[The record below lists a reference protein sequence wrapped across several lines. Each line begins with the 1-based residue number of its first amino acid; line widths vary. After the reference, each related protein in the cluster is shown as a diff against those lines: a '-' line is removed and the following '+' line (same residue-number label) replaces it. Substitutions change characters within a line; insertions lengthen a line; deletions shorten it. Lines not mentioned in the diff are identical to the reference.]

1 MVHGRLFL
9 PPTTR
14 RFDLITAE
22 PPPPKTA
29 GIVNL
34 YTREYFELMRDRLS
48 DRGIAS
54 YWLPIYQLSDSDTK
68 AIIGAFCGAFSD
80 CSLWSGAGTEWI
92 LVGSRGATAAPSYE
106 EFARQWRD
114 PVSAPVLARIG
125 FETPEQLAAS
135 FLADAPIRRRT
146 SDGSAPLPDAVT
158 PRLSRT

>member
-1 MVHGRLFL
+1 ISYGVGITAHTLTQARQLDSIDVVDISKSILDLSSIVWPGSANPLADRRVHAHIEDGRFFL
-9 PPTTR
+9 LTTPR

-54 YWLPIYQLSDSDTK
+54 YWLPIYQLSDSDAK

-80 CSLWSGAGTEWI
+80 CSLWS
-92 LVGSRGATAAPSYE
+92 
-106 EFARQWRD
+106 
-114 PVSAPVLARIG
+114 
-125 FETPEQLAAS
+125 
-135 FLADAPIRRRT
+135 
-146 SDGSAPLPDAVT
+146 
-158 PRLSRT
+158 